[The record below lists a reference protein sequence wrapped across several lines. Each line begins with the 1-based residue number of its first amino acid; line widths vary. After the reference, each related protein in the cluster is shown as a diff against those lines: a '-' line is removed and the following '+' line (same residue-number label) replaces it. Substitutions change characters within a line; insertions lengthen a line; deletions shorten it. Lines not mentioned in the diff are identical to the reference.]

1 MNTADATAVT
11 LTTISETAVQVGDI
25 TVEVEKQVTGVVDT
39 VVDKVPDAIISA
51 EDKKKLMEVLALL
64 KDVTDALKE
73 FKDLT
78 NSLKPSVG
86 AGAAV
91 AQVEEVAAAAASCW
105 SCISKKK

>member
-1 MNTADATAVT
+1 MNTADAAEVT
-11 LTTISETAVQVGDI
+11 LTTISETAVQVSDV
-25 TVEVEKQVTGVVDT
+25 TVEVEKRVTEVVDT

-78 NSLKPSVG
+78 NSLKPS
-86 AGAAV
+86 AV
-91 AQVEEVAAAAASCW
+91 VTQVEEVAAAAASCW

>member
-1 MNTADATAVT
+1 MNTADAAEVT
-11 LTTISETAVQVGDI
+11 LTTISETAVQVSDV
-25 TVEVEKQVTGVVDT
+25 TVEVEKRVTEVVDT

-78 NSLKPSVG
+78 NSLKPS
-86 AGAAV
+86 AV
-91 AQVEEVAAAAASCW
+91 VTQVEEVAGAAASCW